1 MSELTK
7 LLGYVQQRPLTYSNE
22 AKSTLPEKEEK
33 RIKRKAKIE
42 YMFISVITGLQQG
55 FVELSWYES
64 YLSMLHH
71 IISFHLS
78 ACLKCF

>member
-7 LLGYVQQRPLTYSNE
+7 LLGHVQQRPLTYSNE

-55 FVELSWYES
+55 FVELSWY
-64 YLSMLHH
+64 
-71 IISFHLS
+71 
-78 ACLKCF
+78 